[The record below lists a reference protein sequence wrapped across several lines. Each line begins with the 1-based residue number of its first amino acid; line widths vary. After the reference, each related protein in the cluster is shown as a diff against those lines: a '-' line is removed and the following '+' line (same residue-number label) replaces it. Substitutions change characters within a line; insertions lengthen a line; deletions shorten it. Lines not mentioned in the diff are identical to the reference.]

1 MTTLARPYTARQLD
15 AARHWARAGGD
26 PNDAAVAALIERG
39 APPIRGGA
47 VGSGPGATFVNGPA
61 PGFTI
66 DPQLFNDRTVLNTFQ
81 MASKAFPGFGQ
92 QVTFDLP
99 KRGLIALVELVTN
112 ITFAQTHG
120 TGTDVLADYAKALS
134 LYSNVQLL
142 VDGSPLV
149 NAHAAAL
156 QARLQAASKNAP
168 QTQDAIPWTNS
179 TTGNYVWETHTII
192 PVAYDQNS
200 LHGALF
206 SQSDSLYAQLVL
218 TAEAQA
224 NLFTI
229 TGNDTLAINA
239 GATITPYVYTYD
251 VPFVDQPKQGQ
262 VGVLPNLDVVHRI
275 MEYSV
280 PVVGNGDTQL
290 YLPEI
295 PGQLQRLFCWIDN
308 TAGALIDPAS
318 WSGIRFTY
326 AETETPQNF
335 NPISTLLTRNAR
347 EYNGR
352 VGAYNPVMPWNAGGN
367 IPKVA
372 VFDFASSN
380 ARNAL
385 YPANVTRP
393 LVTVTLPTTITPNA
407 GARFYVVAEWLEGV
421 I

>member
-1 MTTLARPYTARQLD
+1 M
-15 AARHWARAGGD
+15 
-26 PNDAAVAALIERG
+26 
-39 APPIRGGA
+39 PPIRGGA

-66 DPQLFNDRTVLNTFQ
+66 NPQLFNDRTVLNTFQ
-81 MASKAFPGFGQ
+81 MANKAFPGFGQ
-92 QVTFDLP
+92 QVSFDLP
-99 KRGLIALVELVTN
+99 KRGLISHIELVTN
-112 ITFAQTHG
+112 ITLTQTHG

-134 LYSNVQLL
+134 LYGNMQLL

-149 NAHAAAL
+149 NCHAIAL
-156 QARLQAASKNAP
+156 QARMQAASKNAP
-168 QTQDAIPWTNS
+168 QTQDVIPWTNS
-179 TTGNYVWETHTII
+179 TSGNGVWETHHII
-192 PVAYDQNS
+192 PVAYDDAS

-224 NLFTI
+224 NLTNI
-229 TGNDTLAINA
+229 TGNDTLAIAA
-239 GATITPYVYTYD
+239 GAIITPYVYTYD
-251 VPFVDQPKQGQ
+251 VPFVDDPKMGQ

-275 MEYSV
+275 MEYSI

-295 PGQLQRLFCWIDN
+295 PGQIQRLFIWIDN
-308 TAGALIDPAS
+308 TAGNLIDPGS
-318 WSGIRFTY
+318 WGGVRFTY

-335 NPISTLLTRNAR
+335 TPISALLTRNAR
-347 EYNGR
+347 QYNGR
-352 VGAYNPVMPWNAGGN
+352 VGAYNLPTTPYANT
-367 IPKVA
+367 PKVA
-372 VFDFASSN
+372 VLDFASSN

-393 LVTVTLPTTITPNA
+393 LVTVNLPSTITPNA
-407 GARFYVVAEWLEGV
+407 GARLFVVAEWLEGV